1 MTVWLL
7 PGTCCSEEERE
18 RACASA
24 HIRERERESR
34 ACGCACAGMYTNI
47 KLQVSRGRERRVQWG
62 VQKTQLS
69 HSPGEQSPRKQ
80 HNALLLITTDLNK
93 TPSSWRSGFNAAPAL
108 VCRSR
113 SGFHY
118 RVFKLAAFLRDF

>member
-1 MTVWLL
+1 MQ
-7 PGTCCSEEERE
+7 
-18 RACASA
+18 
-24 HIRERERESR
+24 
-34 ACGCACAGMYTNI
+34 M
-47 KLQVSRGRERRVQWG
+47 G
-62 VQKTQLS
+62 VQKAQLS
-69 HSPGEQSPRKQ
+69 HTVGEQSPRKQ

-93 TPSSWRSGFNAAPAL
+93 TPSSWRGGSKAVPAL